1 MGLGNHSGGNTTY
14 LTIINGKITRK
25 VSEGTPNAV
34 PRTNKQGNV
43 VYELHYDS
51 LSGMIKSIDTKDGDF
66 GKQWLV
72 NIVDDLDNFQLQI
85 PYSGKYAYSI
95 LRRLPNIDFNMPVMI
110 KTGIYEEKSYLT
122 ISQDGEKVEYFFTKD
137 NPNGL
142 PEMEQIQVKGKP
154 TWDDTKRLIWLEN
167 YVYENITPQLKAIHG
182 IADETPAP
190 NVSTPQENS
199 SAPDPTDID
208 DQDLPF

>member
-14 LTIINGKITRK
+14 LTIINGQITRK
-25 VSEGTPNAV
+25 VTEGTPGAV
-34 PRTNKQGNV
+34 PRTNKQNNV

-51 LSGMIKSIDTKDGDF
+51 LSGMIKSIETKDGDF

-95 LRRLPNIDFNMPVMI
+95 LRRLPNIDFNIPVMI
-110 KTGIYEEKSYLT
+110 KTGIYEEKPYLT

-142 PEMEQIQVKGKP
+142 PEMENILVKGKP

-167 YVYENITPQLKAIHG
+167 YVFENITPALNAIYG
-182 IADETPAP
+182 VTDDNTPA
-190 NVSTPQENS
+190 STGQAPSQEFT
-199 SAPDPTDID
+199 PDPTDD
-208 DQDLPF
+208 TSDLPF